1 MDFQIMVEVQ
11 QQKTTLKKA
20 KLPWPSFKK
29 TKKMFSLLK
38 LIKKCFRKTNI
49 SMKDMCLQNS
59 IESNFDERVVHE
71 IPSSLIELTKED
83 KKILEYILMSTYLD
97 EYLL

>member
-1 MDFQIMVEVQ
+1 
-11 QQKTTLKKA
+11 
-20 KLPWPSFKK
+20 
-29 TKKMFSLLK
+29 
-38 LIKKCFRKTNI
+38 
-49 SMKDMCLQNS
+49 MKDMCLQNS